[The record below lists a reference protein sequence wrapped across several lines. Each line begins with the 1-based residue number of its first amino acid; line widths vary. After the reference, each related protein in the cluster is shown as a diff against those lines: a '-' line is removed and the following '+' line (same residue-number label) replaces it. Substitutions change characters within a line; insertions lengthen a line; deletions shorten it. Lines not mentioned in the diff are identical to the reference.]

1 MLFLWTV
8 RRIYPPPRHGSPQ
21 LAVVRRSRGHLDIA
35 GLESHSPPT
44 SIECMQCSYSCPQ
57 SQPEKFQQLSLGACR
72 LFLRSNRRPRGC
84 VRACVHGGVWRSVP
98 HRLTLTLPLAQVLS
112 HTLAP
117 TASPNLVCKGPIRPG
132 QANTTPTRVGTTPII
147 TLVAGRTAHHASLA
161 AAVLWPRGMRIHD
174 LHHCRAYTRDSPTFP
189 SDLSSPTLL
198 LSRPM
203 TSAPPASH
211 LPPRTW
217 TATPTPSPITARI
230 LPRRPSA
237 MPERTQGVS
246 PLSLTDR
253 LHQSPPPTCL
263 ERD

>member
-1 MLFLWTV
+1 
-8 RRIYPPPRHGSPQ
+8 
-21 LAVVRRSRGHLDIA
+21 
-35 GLESHSPPT
+35 
-44 SIECMQCSYSCPQ
+44 MQCSYSCPQ

-72 LFLRSNRRPRGC
+72 PFLRSNRRPR
-84 VRACVHGGVWRSVP
+84 ACVHGGGLAFRSTQADSHSP
-98 HRLTLTLPLAQVLS
+98 THSGSGSGSGSGTTHTPSLS
-112 HTLAP
+112 HTLTP

-132 QANTTPTRVGTTPII
+132 QANTTPTRVGTTPPII

-161 AAVLWPRGMRIHD
+161 AAVLWPRGMRIHA

-189 SDLSSPTLL
+189 SDRSSPTHL

-203 TSAPPASH
+203 TSAPPASP

-217 TATPTPSPITARI
+217 TATPTPSPITART

-246 PLSLTDR
+246 VSSL
-253 LHQSPPPTCL
+253 
-263 ERD
+263 